1 MAPVTSSRYPLQI
14 NAGFLF
20 GQPVGT
26 GRDIHFDLPQVQI
39 TTEFSVSDFSGIAR
53 LGRTRQGILVQGDF
67 KANITVECVRCL
79 GSFTQPLQTC
89 FDELFAF
96 DKRSATESEL
106 ILPEDANINLAP
118 LLREY
123 LMLEIPICPICRVD
137 CLGLC
142 SVCGENLNNSQC
154 DHSSEYAFPETE
166 NTLYRA
172 FMAAQQE
179 GNPLKD

>member
-1 MAPVTSSRYPLQI
+1 MTSYRYPLRI

-20 GQPVGT
+20 SQPVGT
-26 GRDIHFDLPQVQI
+26 GRDVHFDLPQVQI
-39 TTEFSVSDFSGIAR
+39 TSEFVVTDFSGTAR

-67 KANITVECVRCL
+67 KASIPVECVRCL
-79 GSFTQPLQTC
+79 GSFMLSLQTI

-96 DKRSATESEL
+96 DKRSVTESGL
-106 ILPEDANINLAP
+106 ILPEDANIDLAP

-137 CLGLC
+137 CKGLC
-142 SVCGENLNNSQC
+142 AICGENLNDIQC
-154 DHSSEYAFPETE
+154 DHNTEYAVPETQSA
-166 NTLYRA
+166 LYQA

-179 GNPLKD
+179 GNPPEN